1 MISRNF
7 LAAALAALV
16 SQVSGAGVTGSAE
29 GFAKGVTG
37 GGSAT
42 AVYPTTNAELVSYLG
57 DSSARVIILTKT
69 FDFTGTEGTSTETG
83 CAPWGTGSACQ
94 TAINQNSWC
103 DNYEASAPDV
113 TVSYDKAGV
122 LGITVGSNK
131 SLVGQGSAGVIKV
144 SILSATK
151 TTQELTHTLRAKV
164 FASSAHPMSSSKTLR
179 SRI

>member
-1 MISRNF
+1 MIARQF
-7 LAAALAALV
+7 FAVALAALARIA
-16 SQVSGAGVTGSAE
+16 SAAGVTGSAE

-94 TAINQNSWC
+94 TAINQNDWC
-103 DNYEASAPDV
+103 DNYESSAPDV
-113 TVSYDKAGV
+113 SVSYDKAGV

-131 SLVGQGSAGVIKV
+131 SLVGSGTSGVIKV
-144 SILSATK
+144 LHQLI
-151 TTQELTHTLRAKV
+151 
-164 FASSAHPMSSSKTLR
+164 
-179 SRI
+179 